1 MEGYS
6 INNYQI
12 SANQN
17 SNKVSLHT
25 GHNGH
30 HQKDLQRLSTPEV
43 QKRESS
49 SNLGGNANGEA
60 TVENSTEVPWNTKH
74 RGNMILQS
82 HSSA

>member
-60 TVENSTEVPWNTKH
+60 TVENSTEVP
-74 RGNMILQS
+74 
-82 HSSA
+82 